1 MYSMIQTFHFLV
13 FTPEKRDHILMQIL
27 DMNSH
32 SSFIY
37 LFIFILTEIR
47 NLLVKN
53 IVSKEVFYGKIITN

>member
-37 LFIFILTEIR
+37 LFIYILTEIR